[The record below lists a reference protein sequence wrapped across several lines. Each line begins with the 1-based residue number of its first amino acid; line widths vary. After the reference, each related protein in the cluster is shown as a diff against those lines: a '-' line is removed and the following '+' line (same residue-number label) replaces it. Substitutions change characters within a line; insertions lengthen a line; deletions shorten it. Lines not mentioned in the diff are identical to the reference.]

1 MDNLALQLRAAAER
15 DDALPAALDQ
25 EFADLNGSSRD
36 TQDVLDAL
44 WWAAHPLRPTP
55 IGRTDPAVYLVELQA
70 AVFSRAAVP
79 EPQVERIEAGLIV
92 RATAS
97 EHRLRQLTLNLAARA
112 AAVDHLVTRFGRGLA
127 QSTDAAVP
135 VDEDLAA
142 GVSLPSPPAP
152 TDSSAAAGI
161 HSSRPTSRVRWHTIV
176 LAVGITVG
184 VLGTLGAQ
192 ALQHSFTATFANAA
206 VAPAPT
212 SGQSSPAPLPDAAAI
227 RAVTAIFDQPADPLA
242 GELADLGPA
251 YNTVRVAGL
260 PQRGT
265 YGIYLAQRGT
275 RQYCLVIQHV
285 DLTASSICAG
295 VNVIAQEGLRLN
307 TVVLGALGVDE
318 TGPPV
323 LLDLT
328 ATWLTD
334 GTVMSSTM
342 PHVPPGSAYAMP

>member
-1 MDNLALQLRAAAER
+1 
-15 DDALPAALDQ
+15 
-25 EFADLNGSSRD
+25 
-36 TQDVLDAL
+36 
-44 WWAAHPLRPTP
+44 
-55 IGRTDPAVYLVELQA
+55 
-70 AVFSRAAVP
+70 
-79 EPQVERIEAGLIV
+79 
-92 RATAS
+92 
-97 EHRLRQLTLNLAARA
+97 
-112 AAVDHLVTRFGRGLA
+112 
-127 QSTDAAVP
+127 
-135 VDEDLAA
+135 
-142 GVSLPSPPAP
+142 
-152 TDSSAAAGI
+152 
-161 HSSRPTSRVRWHTIV
+161 

-242 GELADLGPA
+242 GDLADLGPA

-260 PQRGT
+260 PPRGT

-295 VNVIAQEGLRLN
+295 ASVIAQEGLRLN